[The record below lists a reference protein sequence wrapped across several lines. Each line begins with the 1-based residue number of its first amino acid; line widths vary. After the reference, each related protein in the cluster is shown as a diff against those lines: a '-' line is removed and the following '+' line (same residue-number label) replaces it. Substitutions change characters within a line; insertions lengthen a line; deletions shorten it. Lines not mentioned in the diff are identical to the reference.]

1 MKYKCILITL
11 IAVFISTASL
21 VEAYKTVRFVSEF
34 GGKGEELGKLSEKTR
49 FAFDKNGNIY
59 IADEDNMRVQ
69 KLDLSGKPIMEITSG
84 EDILLMRP
92 MDVAVDGEMNI
103 YVVDWQSAHIK
114 DTDSPKIFNFGPCVH
129 KFSSDGKYV
138 ATFTLEDMA
147 KKAIER
153 EGAVPALDTDGN
165 FALMIV
171 PEKTDRTLYISVD
184 TTGNIYV
191 LDQDY
196 IFKISSTGE
205 FLQRFGGPGLLI
217 KATDIDIDGKGNIYV
232 ADTGASRIV
241 KFNSDG
247 EFLLSFGKMGDSNG
261 RFTGDLNVTATWD
274 GTILVSDSAKYEKI
288 LKTALKHRQVIA
300 SSVLVTGQND
310 PIIPERR
317 EFETVIK
324 RFQRFSE
331 DGKFLE
337 KILYR
342 IDKSD
347 PELRNLEFKA
357 LDPYG
362 NLYLIEKEKLVI
374 YMYSIQS
381 PVKWSEIEKTFT
393 YHFQYVGYNTKLDN
407 FYDLNESID
416 FLERE
421 RYTQMVGTTRFSYDM
436 TERFRVSL
444 AGSLMRLDSTITDKY
459 PGEYADPQGFIQ
471 DDQTTDKYTAARA
484 RLDFSF
490 ILNHDPFEYRV
501 ANFFVFF
508 GGGKYDY
515 DIDALDMGNSR
526 RFDWNLWWSTWAA
539 GMNYDMGTALRL
551 SLIAAYQLPGS
562 FMDYKYKYWDEQG
575 KLYSTGIGNGEGLEA
590 FISIEGAF

>member
-1 MKYKCILITL
+1 MKHKYTLIILIS
-11 IAVFISTASL
+11 VFIGMANI
-21 VEAYKTVRFVSEF
+21 VNAYKTVRFVSEF
-34 GGKGEELGKLSEKTR
+34 GGKGEELGKISEKTR

-59 IADEDNMRVQ
+59 VTDEDNMRVQ
-69 KLDLSGKPIMEITSG
+69 KLDPAGQPVMEIISG
-84 EDILLMRP
+84 EDFLLMRP
-92 MDVAVDGEMNI
+92 MDLAVDGEMNI
-103 YVVDWQSAHIK
+103 YVVDWQSVQING
-114 DTDSPKIFNFGPCVH
+114 TDSPKIFNFGPCVH
-129 KFSSDGKYV
+129 KFSSDGKYL
-138 ATFTLEDMA
+138 ATFTIEDMT
-147 KKAIER
+147 KKAIEI
-153 EGAVPALDTDGN
+153 EGAIPALDTDGN

-184 TTGNIYV
+184 MTGNIYV

-205 FLQRFGGPGLLI
+205 FLQRFGGPGQLNN
-217 KATDIDIDGKGNIYV
+217 ATDIDVDGKGNIYV
-232 ADTGASRIV
+232 ADTRASRIV
-241 KFNSDG
+241 KFSPDG

-261 RFTGDLNVTATWD
+261 RFTGDLSVTTAWD

-310 PIIPERR
+310 PTIPERR
-317 EFETVIK
+317 EFETVIR

-362 NLYLIEKEKLVI
+362 NLYLIEKKELVI
-374 YMYSIQS
+374 YKYSIQN
-381 PVKWSEIEKTFT
+381 PMKLSEVDKTFT
-393 YHFQYVGYNTKLDN
+393 YHIQHAEYNTKIDN
-407 FYDLNESID
+407 LYDLNESVD

-421 RYTQMVGTTRFSYDM
+421 RYTQMVGTMKFSYDM

-459 PGEYADPQGFIQ
+459 PGEYADPQGYIQ

-490 ILNHDPFEYRV
+490 ILDHDPFEYRV

-515 DIDALDMGNSR
+515 DINAIDMGNSR
-526 RFDWNLWWSTWAA
+526 RFIWNLWWSTWAA
-539 GMNYDMGTALRL
+539 GVNYDMGTFLRL
-551 SLIAAYQLPGS
+551 SLIATYQLPGS
-562 FMDYKYKYWDEQG
+562 FMDYKYKYWDEEG

-590 FISIEGAF
+590 FISVEGAF